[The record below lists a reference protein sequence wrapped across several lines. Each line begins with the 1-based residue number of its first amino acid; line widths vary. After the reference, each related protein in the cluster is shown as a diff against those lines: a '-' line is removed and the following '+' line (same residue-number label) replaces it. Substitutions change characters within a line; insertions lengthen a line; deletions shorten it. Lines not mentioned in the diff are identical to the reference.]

1 VHKNPL
7 LFLYVTVGFKIIRN
21 LSKNSSISLL
31 LAPQD
36 NSQEYTF
43 IFGNNFY
50 LKRPTKRIMKENKNM
65 ITGVSL
71 GVLFGTV
78 LGAILDNIGLWLSIG
93 IAIGTGV
100 STAFYEK
107 TNNDSKDC

>member
-1 VHKNPL
+1 MQRHVWTG
-7 LFLYVTVGFKIIRN
+7 VR
-21 LSKNSSISLL
+21 LSP
-31 LAPQD
+31 APQD

-50 LKRPTKRIMKENKNM
+50 LKRPTKRIMTENKNM

-78 LGAILDNIGLWLSIG
+78 LGAILDNIG
-93 IAIGTGV
+93 
-100 STAFYEK
+100 
-107 TNNDSKDC
+107 

>member
-1 VHKNPL
+1 MQRHVWTG
-7 LFLYVTVGFKIIRN
+7 VR
-21 LSKNSSISLL
+21 LSP
-31 LAPQD
+31 APQD

-50 LKRPTKRIMKENKNM
+50 LKRPTKRIMKENNNM

-93 IAIGTGV
+93 IAIGAGV

-107 TNNDSKDC
+107 TNNDSEDC